1 MRTRRFLTVLAAIF
15 FTCSLT
21 PVTAADEPGRVTGIG
36 GVILV
41 SKDPKALAAW
51 YRDVLGVSLESWGGA
66 IFHYDAT
73 THPPYA
79 VWNPVTAGA
88 SELEGSQRGL
98 MLNLTV
104 DDLDAL
110 VGRLHSKGVTILKRE
125 ADSYGKFAS
134 IFDPDG
140 TKIELWQPLT
150 TGKP

>member
-1 MRTRRFLTVLAAIF
+1 MGPKFIFAVLAAVL
-15 FTCSLT
+15 CLT
-21 PVTAADEPGRVTGIG
+21 SVRQPAAADSPGRVIGLG

-51 YRDVLGVSLESWGGA
+51 YHEMLGVSVESWGGV
-66 IFHYDAT
+66 ILKYDAT

-79 VWNPVTAGA
+79 VWNPVTAGS

-110 VGRLHSKGVTILKRE
+110 VAHLQSKGVTILKRE

-134 IFDPDG
+134 IVDPDG
-140 TKIELWQPLT
+140 TKIELWQPLHAGT
-150 TGKP
+150 P